1 MIERTV
7 YLKPFGFATQQNSLG
22 IPDFVSAMFRAGC
35 NSVAF
40 DLVSCKG
47 MDSTYLGVIAYAAMA
62 RARGRGT
69 TVLVLNA
76 SEPLARQLRRIGL
89 LPLVCLHEG
98 SVELP
103 ADIELRRIDFLHSPK
118 TEYQKLQKVKEL
130 HQRLAQM
137 NERNRMLFGPF
148 IEMLEEELGP
158 GPSPSE
164 GPDQ

>member
-1 MIERTV
+1 M
-7 YLKPFGFATQQNSLG
+7 
-22 IPDFVSAMFRAGC
+22 
-35 NSVAF
+35 
-40 DLVSCKG
+40 
-47 MDSTYLGVIAYAAMA
+47 
-62 RARGRGT
+62 
-69 TVLVLNA
+69 LVLNA

-103 ADIELRRIDFLHSPK
+103 AEIELRRIDFLHSPK

-130 HQRLAQM
+130 HQHLAQM